1 MKTVEL
7 RKATEPLASY
17 LGEVRKGP
25 LVLTVKGDAVAA
37 LVSVTNADLETLSL
51 SRNPKFLRIIQR
63 SRKIW
68 KKRGGLSEAEVR
80 LRLSPKKGARRKS

>member
-1 MKTVEL
+1 VKTVEL

-37 LVSVTNADLETLSL
+37 LVSVMNADLETLSL

-68 KKRGGLSEAEVR
+68 KKKGGLSEAEVR
-80 LRLSPKKGARRKS
+80 QRLSLKKGARRKS